1 MTIIEREIEK
11 RQELIDSKARLMDE
25 LKRLEDAVE
34 VTQRNI
40 AQIDEVTLTAEI
52 EELKTYLPADVTN
65 ENDSVEE

>member
-40 AQIDEVTLTAEI
+40 AQIDEVTLMAEI

-65 ENDSVEE
+65 ENDSAEE

>member
-40 AQIDEVTLTAEI
+40 AQIDEVTLMAEI

>member
-52 EELKTYLPADVTN
+52 EELKTYLPANVEN

>member
-40 AQIDEVTLTAEI
+40 AQIDEVTLMAEI
-52 EELKTYLPADVTN
+52 EELKTYLPANVAN